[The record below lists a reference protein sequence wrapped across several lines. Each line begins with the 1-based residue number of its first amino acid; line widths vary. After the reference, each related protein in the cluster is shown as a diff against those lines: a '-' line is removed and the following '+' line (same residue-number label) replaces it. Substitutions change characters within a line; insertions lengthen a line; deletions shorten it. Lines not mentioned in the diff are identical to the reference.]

1 MKDTPDTSLT
11 CTVQLHMGPP
21 RSLQGRHYQWCS
33 YSHLDSQCTWSLR
46 CKPTLVMM
54 NHRRRASDPSLPRYY
69 IATIVDSK
77 CN

>member
-11 CTVQLHMGPP
+11 CTVQLHMGH
-21 RSLQGRHYQWCS
+21 SLQGRHYQWCS

-46 CKPTLVMM
+46 WKPTLVMM
-54 NHRRRASDPSLPRYY
+54 NHRRRASHPRLQRNY
-69 IATIVDSK
+69 ISTIAHSK